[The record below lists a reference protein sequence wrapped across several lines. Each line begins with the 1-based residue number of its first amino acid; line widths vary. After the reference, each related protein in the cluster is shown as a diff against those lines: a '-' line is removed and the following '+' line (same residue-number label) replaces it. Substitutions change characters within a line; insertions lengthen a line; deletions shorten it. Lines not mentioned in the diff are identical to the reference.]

1 MVNARLKE
9 MEEMGLVTRKV
20 LSDRPIAVQYEITA
34 FGKSALIVLD
44 ELKRWTETYK
54 I

>member
-1 MVNARLKE
+1 

-20 LSDRPIAVQYEITA
+20 LSDRPIAVQYKITA
-34 FGKSALIVLD
+34 FGKSALTVLD
-44 ELKRWTETYK
+44 QLKTWAEKNR